1 MTYVVSLISNPGK
14 PILKTVLVT
23 ELCEKWAGRSVKLLC
38 PDVAAEFVVDLIPID
53 FEEVWTVLY
62 DLGIDLIIQPRNF
75 RKKQLLVADMDSTII
90 EQECLDE
97 LADFSGLGDLVKG
110 ITKRAMNG
118 EIPFEQAL
126 KERVALL
133 KGESAQIIEQT
144 WQSRITFTPG
154 ARELVGTMRANGA
167 YCALVSGG
175 FTEFTDRL
183 ATALGFHEN
192 HANTLSIENNI
203 LTGEVGLPILGK
215 ETKLEVLTKL
225 VSIQKLKYSD
235 SIAVGDGANDLD
247 MLSAA
252 GTGVAF
258 RSHPIVAKQSKVK
271 INHGDLTSL
280 LYLQGY
286 TFEDFVENI

>member
-1 MTYVVSLISNPGK
+1 MTYVVSLISNPSK
-14 PILKTVLVT
+14 PRLTISHLT
-23 ELCEKWAGRSVKLLC
+23 EISERWQGRSVKWLG
-38 PDVAAEFVVDLIPID
+38 PDVAAEFIVDLIPID
-53 FEEVWTVLY
+53 FEDVWADLY
-62 DLGIDLIIQPRNF
+62 DLGIDLVIQPGTVL
-75 RKKQLLVADMDSTII
+75 KKQLLVADMDSTII

-97 LADFSGLGDLVKG
+97 LADFSGSGDLVKK

-118 EIPFEQAL
+118 EIPFDQAL
-126 KERVALL
+126 KERVAMLE
-133 KGESAQIIEQT
+133 GESTEILEQT

-167 YCALVSGG
+167 YCVLVSGG
-175 FTEFTDRL
+175 FTAFTDRV
-183 ATALGFHEN
+183 AAALGFHET
-192 HANTLSIENNI
+192 HANTLAIENNI
-203 LTGEVGLPILGK
+203 LTGEVGLPIVGK

-225 VSIQKLKYSD
+225 VTSFKLEFSD

-247 MLSAA
+247 MLVAA

-258 RSHPIVAKQSKVK
+258 NSHPIVARQSKVK

-286 TFEDFVENI
+286 HQHEFVVGL